1 MINKLTCL
9 VTALLLSFSSCDLND
24 DDQNGDFSLY
34 FRATIDGVAWV
45 ADPVHVGA
53 SLNTSGV
60 NPLIRIHGDGISGTN
75 EYFILEFPPLSANT
89 TDTTITSTGMAGIM
103 EFHRNSQTWTSV
115 SGNLTVHQAGAPI
128 QRQYSGTFSGS
139 FFNPSDNTTITI
151 TNGEY
156 MAQGIF

>member
-1 MINKLTCL
+1 MLNKFTCL
-9 VTALLLSFSSCDLND
+9 IMVLLLLLSFSSCDLND

-34 FRATIDGVAWV
+34 FRATIDGALWEASPTSVS
-45 ADPVHVGA
+45 A
-53 SLNTSGV
+53 SLNTNGV
-60 NPLIRIHGDGISGTN
+60 QNLIKIQGSATGN
-75 EYFILEFPPLSANT
+75 EYFILEFPPLRAST
-89 TDTTITSTGMAGIM
+89 TDTMIVSTGMAGIM
-103 EFHRNSQTWTSV
+103 EFHLNSQTWTSV
-115 SGNLTVHQAGAPI
+115 SGNLTVHQAGGPI